1 MTMFVIRCVLLIG
14 LGLFSINSFSQ
25 SVFTPHDLFKLKQ
38 VNESVLSPDG
48 QHIAYTVNI
57 ERPIPEGKGSDFQEL
72 HVLNVETGQSRS
84 YITGKYTVRSLQWA
98 PDGSQISFIG
108 KMGMSSR
115 NQVFGIPI
123 DGGSPQPL
131 TAEPAGILS
140 YSWHPTGKKLAYVAL
155 RSPGGGTPAGL
166 VSMGFDAEIYE
177 EGLNFRRLF
186 VQDLASGQSLQMTSS
201 GAVYDFAWSPTG
213 DRILAQIAPQN
224 LIDDSYMFKKL
235 NIIDFSTGKTS
246 QLIDNPGKLTSM
258 AWSPDGAHVAFVS
271 AVDIS
276 DPVSGSLYII
286 SSEPGQSFSKVRN
299 YSDGFEGSV
308 KTARWLDEET
318 VLYASDESVDITLST
333 IKVGKKKRKILLEG
347 GQVVFTSFHHE
358 GNMATFVG
366 NTASHPGEVYTFDL
380 SAQKLTKH
388 TDHNPWLQ
396 HIQMGRQE
404 KISYKARDGLRID
417 GVLIYPVNYQE
428 GQLYPLINY
437 IHGGPESCVKD
448 GWATR
453 YSMWG
458 QIAAGQGYFVFMPNY
473 RASSGRGVAYAKAD
487 HMDLGDEEFNDVLD
501 GMDYLV
507 EQGMVD
513 NDRIGIGGGSYGG
526 YFSAWA
532 ATKHTDRFAAS
543 VVFVGI
549 SNQISKRNCTD
560 IPYEDYHVHWRIW
573 TYENVDLIYDRSPV
587 KYAKGSKTP
596 TLVLHGKND
605 SRVIPTQSLE
615 LYRQLKM
622 HGEAPVRLVWY
633 PGEGHGNRNNPAQLD
648 YAIRTMDWFNYYLKG
663 NNDRSEMPS
672 KDLNYGLDQLK

>member
-1 MTMFVIRCVLLIG
+1 MFFIRCVLLVG
-14 LGLFSINSFSQ
+14 LSSLCTPFCAQ
-25 SVFTPHDLFKLKQ
+25 SVFSPHALFKLQQ
-38 VNESVLSPDG
+38 VSEAILSPDG
-48 QHIAYTVNI
+48 EHIAYSLTL
-57 ERPIPEGKGSDFQEL
+57 ERPISEGKGSDYREL
-72 HVLNVETGQSRS
+72 HLLHVASGKSRPF
-84 YITGKYTVRSLQWA
+84 ITGKHTFRSLQWS
-98 PDGSQISFIG
+98 PDGKQISFIG
-108 KMGMSSR
+108 KMGMTSR
-115 NQVFGIPI
+115 NQVFGMPI
-123 DGGSPQPL
+123 DGGAPQPL
-131 TAEPAGILS
+131 TDEAAGILS

-155 RSPGGGTPAGL
+155 RSPGGGTPSGL
-166 VSMGFDAEIYE
+166 VRLGFDAEIYE
-177 EGLNFRRLF
+177 EGLNYRLLF
-186 VQDLASGQSLQMTSS
+186 VHDLTSGRSLQMTNS
-201 GAVYDFAWSPTG
+201 GAIYDFAWSPTG

-224 LIDDSYMFKKL
+224 LVDDSYMFKKL
-235 NIIDFSTGKTS
+235 NIIDFSTGKTT

-258 AWSPDGAHVAFVS
+258 AWSPDGNHIAFVS

-286 SSEPGQSFSKVRN
+286 SSEPGQSFSKARN
-299 YSDGFEGSV
+299 YTDGFEGSV
-308 KTARWLDEET
+308 KTASWLDEET
-318 VLYASDESVDITLST
+318 VLYASDESVDITLSS
-333 IKVGKKKRKILLEG
+333 IRIGKKKRKILLEG
-347 GQVVFTSFHHE
+347 GQVIFSTFQRSE
-358 GNMATFVG
+358 EMLTFVG
-366 NTASHPGEVYTFDL
+366 NTPSHPGEVYTFDME
-380 SAQKLTKH
+380 SQELTQQ

-396 HIQMGRQE
+396 NIQMGRQE

-428 GQLYPLINY
+428 GQRYPLLNY
-437 IHGGPESCVKD
+437 IHGGPESCVKN

-573 TYENVDLIYDRSPV
+573 TYEDVDLIYDRSPV

-596 TLVLHGKND
+596 TLVLHGKED
-605 SRVIPTQSLE
+605 PRVIPTQSLE

-622 HGEAPVRLVWY
+622 HGDAPVRLVWY

-672 KDLNYGLDQLK
+672 KDLDYGLEQLK